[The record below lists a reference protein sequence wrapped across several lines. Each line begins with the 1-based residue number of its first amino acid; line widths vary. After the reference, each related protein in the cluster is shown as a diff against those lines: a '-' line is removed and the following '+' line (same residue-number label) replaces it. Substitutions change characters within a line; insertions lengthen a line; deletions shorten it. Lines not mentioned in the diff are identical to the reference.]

1 MVRKTGSI
9 ERRWKRMDEYE
20 VFQHIPFST
29 DSSEYN
35 WLKEDFFKQTDRI
48 ISNEK
53 GRTPIIGVN
62 GALATFYDD
71 MIEENG
77 MDRVVIMV
85 IAFIYVM
92 EHDDVNSDLA
102 YAVNW
107 HIEDFENG
115 DYESLFE
122 KEDLRLLKE
131 DIARIK
137 EYLKKH
143 PEMIKE

>member
-1 MVRKTGSI
+1 
-9 ERRWKRMDEYE
+9 MDEYE
-20 VFQHIPFST
+20 VFQHIPFSK
-29 DSSEYN
+29 DSSAYN
-35 WLKEDFFKQTDRI
+35 WLKEDFRKQTDRI

-77 MDRVVIMV
+77 MDRLAIIV
-85 IAFIYVM
+85 IAFIYEM
-92 EHDDVNSDLA
+92 EHNDVDSDLA

-131 DIARIK
+131 DIKRIK
-137 EYLKKH
+137 EYLKEH
-143 PEMIKE
+143 PEVIKE

>member
-143 PEMIKE
+143 TEMIKE